1 MKLFKGK
8 SRRSRIF
15 AAVTLALILV
25 IAALNLLLT
34 YIGTGN
40 TFFADLTPEGLYTLT
55 DGMKKECE
63 FLDGLEGDGSGKKV
77 KITFCTDPDN
87 LISAMITR
95 TTYFMALQLRDE
107 FPGVEVETVN
117 VTMNPTAVAKYKTTS
132 LSKISP
138 SDVIISYGDRYRI
151 VNAQNFWT
159 TGSSGTYF
167 SYNGEY
173 KMATILRS
181 VTLANEKQPTA
192 YFLTDHGETYF
203 DPADPESE
211 DSLKA
216 GELANLLYET
226 GLKIATLNLSEAKEI
241 PDDCALLIIN
251 NPRVDFS
258 YDKDALDR
266 FDYVSDTEKLDRYLV
281 KKQGAIMVA
290 KDYAITLPVLEDFL
304 SEWGFDFGR
313 SVIKD
318 EESSIAGTDGKHVV
332 TVYDKDEEGYAYAIY
347 GDFASLDSSPRT
359 VISNTGYIKNS
370 FGESPSVSE
379 PGTPNVSK
387 SFCNFLTT
395 SASAK
400 AYFENPE
407 SGESSELEGK
417 EGVYTLAAVTAR
429 AAFNSSTA
437 EYTHSY
443 VFCANSADFFS
454 NSLIGSAT
462 YANYDIVSALANNIS
477 RVDYYA
483 STELGGTSL
492 NSSSFGGK
500 QLVSTELSTEDTNV
514 YSPDASELIKVN
526 KGISTA
532 EKVVYT
538 VIVAIAPLAL
548 LVIGTV
554 VCVKRKFL

>member
-15 AAVTLALILV
+15 AAVTLASILV
-25 IAALNLLLT
+25 IVALNLLLT
-34 YIGTGN
+34 YIGVGN

-55 DGMKKECE
+55 DGMKNECK
-63 FLDGLEGDGSGKKV
+63 FLDDLDSGTGGKKV
-77 KITFCTDPDN
+77 KITFCTDPDY
-87 LISAMITR
+87 LTSSIIAR

-107 FPGVEVETVN
+107 FPSVEVETVN
-117 VTMNPTAVAKYKTTS
+117 VAMNPTAVAKYKTTS
-132 LSKISP
+132 LSKISA

-151 VNAQNFWT
+151 VNVENFWT
-159 TGSSGTYF
+159 VGSDGTYF

-203 DPADPESE
+203 DPDNPESA

-216 GELANLLYET
+216 GELASLLYET
-226 GLKIATLNLSEAKEI
+226 GLKIANLKLSEVQEI

-251 NPRVDFS
+251 NPRVDFT
-258 YDKDALDR
+258 YDADALDR
-266 FDYVSDTEKLDRYLV
+266 LDYVSDTEKLDRYLV
-281 KKQGAIMVA
+281 SKQGAIMVA

-304 SEWGFDFGR
+304 SEWGFDFGS
-313 SVIKD
+313 SVVKD
-318 EESSIAGTDGKHVV
+318 EEASIAGTDGKHIV
-332 TVYDKDEEGYAYAIY
+332 TVYDDNEESYAYAIY
-347 GDFASLDSSPRT
+347 GDFASLTSSPRT

-370 FGESPSVSE
+370 FNESESVNE
-379 PGTPNVSK
+379 PGTPNITK
-387 SFCNFLTT
+387 TFCKFLTT
-395 SASAK
+395 SAGAK
-400 AYFENPE
+400 AYLEKAD
-407 SGESSELEGK
+407 GVELEAD
-417 EGVYTLAAVTAR
+417 EGSHTLAAVTAR
-429 AAFNSSTA
+429 AAFNTVTA
-437 EYTHSY
+437 EYTYSY

-483 STELGGTSL
+483 STEIGGTSL

-500 QLVSTELSTEDTNV
+500 QLVSTELSTEDKNV
-514 YSPDASELIKVN
+514 YSPDASKIIKVN
-526 KGISTA
+526 KGISNT
-532 EKVVYT
+532 EKIVYA
-538 VIVAIAPLAL
+538 VIVAIAPVAILI
-548 LVIGTV
+548 VGTV